1 MNEKFYR
8 IVYKLD
14 KDIDLNKHWLF
25 EGKKQGYFSNPED
38 FYKKFPNI
46 NFSNSNPNPE
56 PNNKSRTQEYLKIR
70 HFLKVH
76 SNKLEY
82 QPYYSKIFFDYLNTN
97 SLETIISNYNAS
109 LTNNL
114 ILIDFDSKKS
124 SHIKIV
130 KHLKKI
136 NESKFNSK
144 FIIKQLLK
152 NDWDSFNLCKY
163 FINLKDE
170 INLNYLTEFY
180 NLNTTVF
187 SISPSPNKKFSD
199 YLIEFKLTDTLEK
212 TLEILEQAK
221 SFDIIVPCF
230 NTEKYIE
237 NTLKS
242 IFAQT
247 YKYFNIYLI
256 DDKSTDSTL
265 EVLNKYNQIPN
276 VKIISNKTN
285 LGKYMSINSI
295 IDNLKSDYFL
305 MLDSD
310 DIIIK
315 TRLIYDLIAF
325 EQNESILLVQS
336 QYYRYNEI
344 SKNIIFEPA
353 YGENIITFKRKIF
366 GLVGK
371 FFNTRFGGDT
381 EFLERI
387 IKYLGE
393 DEIFYQLPKI
403 TYIAIIRKDESNL
416 TKTIDKDKRIK
427 FVKKYRK
434 LHELNNVNFFIKL
447 F

>member
-8 IVYKLD
+8 IAYKLD

-38 FYKKFPNI
+38 FYKKFSNI
-46 NFSNSNPNPE
+46 NFSNSNPNPD
-56 PNNKSRTQEYLKIR
+56 NKSRTQEYLKIR

-82 QPYYSKIFFDYLNTN
+82 QPYYNKIFFDYLNSN

-109 LTNNL
+109 LLNNL
-114 ILIDFDSKKS
+114 ILVDFDSKNS
-124 SHIKIV
+124 LHIKIV
-130 KHLKKI
+130 KQLKKI
-136 NESKFNSK
+136 NESKFNTK

-152 NDWDSFNLCKY
+152 NDLDSFNLCKY
-163 FINLKDE
+163 FINLKDK
-170 INLNYLTEFY
+170 INLNYLIEFY
-180 NLNTTVF
+180 NLNITVF

-212 TLEILEQAK
+212 TLEILEQTK
-221 SFDIIVPCF
+221 SFDIVVPCF

-242 IFAQT
+242 IFSQT
-247 YKYFNIYLI
+247 YRKFNVYLI

-276 VKIISNKTN
+276 VNIISNKTN

-344 SKNIIFEPA
+344 TKNIIFEPA

-387 IKYLGE
+387 IKFLGE